1 MDILS
6 FSNLLTQ
13 PFIPEYPKKKNKKK
27 KRRQNRDKHYKTVSS
42 CKLLTITPG
51 HCTIR
56 EEKKKEKEKKGGED

>member
-6 FSNLLTQ
+6 FYNILKQKFKQKKT
-13 PFIPEYPKKKNKKK
+13 KKKKKKK